1 MSLVNTSKFPYI
13 EVTGDHFEMGL
24 SHGKQISGQIQ
35 EYIKWIRFKSK
46 ETIKQSQKRSMS
58 FYNLINNFSNDYI
71 NEING
76 IAEGANIPFEDAMLC
91 QVRFGKLD
99 NTNDEGCTAFSF
111 KGKSTVNS
119 NLYIGQ
125 NQDMDPEFLN
135 FGFILKLIPSIN
147 LPKII
152 MFTFPGQLGYAG
164 MNEHGISNFA
174 NALYN
179 FQTQNGI
186 PHYILKR
193 KLLEQKSL
201 ENCKKIL
208 NTINVSEA
216 ANVLI
221 SDKTNII
228 DFEFHNKTRYQ
239 YKSDDQDSVI
249 HTNHYLTDEL
259 IKFEDNTLIDSPI
272 RLQRMQYL
280 IKNIYGNI
288 NLDNIKNIL
297 GDHFN
302 FPSSIC
308 RHGADNMD
316 TISGY
321 IAAPENKTIYIRKG
335 FGCEMNWQSYSFD

>member
-1 MSLVNTSKFPYI
+1 MSLVDTYKFPYI
-13 EVTGDHFEMGL
+13 EITGDHYEMGF
-24 SHGKQISGQIQ
+24 SHGKQISEQIR

-46 ETIKQSQKRSMS
+46 ETIKESQKRSMS
-58 FYNLINNFSNDYI
+58 FYNLINNFSNTYI
-71 NEING
+71 NEIHG
-76 IAEGANIPFEDAMLC
+76 IAEGANITFEDAMLC

-111 KGKSTVNS
+111 KEKSTLNS
-119 NLYIGQ
+119 NLYTGQ

-135 FGFILKLIPSIN
+135 FGFVLKLIPSIDI
-147 LPKII
+147 PQII
-152 MFTFPGQLGYAG
+152 MFTFPGQIGYAG

-179 FQTQNGI
+179 FQTQKGI

-193 KLLEQKSL
+193 KLLEQRSL
-201 ENCKKIL
+201 ETCKEIL
-208 NTINVSEA
+208 NTTNVSEA

-221 SDKTNII
+221 SDKNNII
-228 DFEFHNKTRYQ
+228 DFEFHNKSRYEFT
-239 YKSDDQDSVI
+239 SHDQNSII

-272 RLQRMQYL
+272 RLQRMHNL

-297 GDHFN
+297 ADHYN

-308 RHGADNMD
+308 RHGANNMD
-316 TISGY
+316 TVSGY
-321 IAAPENKTIYIRKG
+321 IADPSNKTLHIRKG